1 VWKRNPYSA
10 PLEAATLAAWAVA
23 RNPEPEASAVRRVR
37 LAVHSVFHVKHSGG
51 VSAQLLNVSAD
62 NECMSTGQ
70 VIDGYRIVQ
79 PSNHYRIVRGT
90 VYRDAAA
97 VRLADGELRLV
108 SFPDHKIG
116 GAA

>member
-1 VWKRNPYSA
+1 
-10 PLEAATLAAWAVA
+10 
-23 RNPEPEASAVRRVR
+23 
-37 LAVHSVFHVKHSGG
+37 
-51 VSAQLLNVSAD
+51 
-62 NECMSTGQ
+62 MSTGQ
-70 VIDGYRIVQ
+70 IIDGYQIVQ

-116 GAA
+116 AAA